1 MCLDRTLS
9 PIPTVLPPLIK
20 FSKKFLV
27 VVFPLCPPRGIGD
40 PAGDPAVCACMDTRG
55 LVCKTLLLDFLGSG
69 AFASSVPTSC
79 AKNSSS
85 LRIRCGADEPLY
97 ASLRRPEPTFAET
110 CGRSKTAAKS
120 VTVSS
125 FYVETENR
133 AYRAH
138 EQIVDE
144 EGVVGSRGDEEFV
157 ARRELGVR
165 EEEKKKMVHWESAW
179 RSGEGRGGKGGWR

>member
-1 MCLDRTLS
+1 MRLDRTLS
-9 PIPTVLPPLIK
+9 PVPTVLPPLIK

-69 AFASSVPTSC
+69 EFVSSVPTSC

-97 ASLRRPEPTFAET
+97 ASLCRPEPTFAET

-120 VTVSS
+120 VTASS
-125 FYVETENR
+125 FYVETENQR
-133 AYRAH
+133 YRAH

-144 EGVVGSRGDEEFV
+144 EGVVGPRGDEEFV
-157 ARRELGVR
+157 ARRELRVRGKEERNGTLGAGV
-165 EEEKKKMVHWESAW
+165 A
-179 RSGEGRGGKGGWR
+179 